1 MTQNKVVFDVS
12 LAINEGKLEAFQRIA
27 EEMRSGTEKEAG
39 AQAYEW
45 YFSKDQTRCHLIEIY
60 ADMNA
65 VLAHMSGPVVQALVP
80 KLLEV
85 TRVTGFEVFGDPGA
99 KAAEIL
105 TALGAEIF
113 QFWRGISR

>member
-1 MTQNKVVFDVS
+1 MTQNNVIFNVS

-27 EEMRSGTEKEAG
+27 EDMRAGTEKEAG

-45 YFSKDQTRCHLIEIY
+45 YFSKDRTRCHLIEIY
-60 ADMNA
+60 SDANA
-65 VLAHMSGPVVQALVP
+65 VLAHMNGPAVQQLVP

-85 TRVTGFEVFGDPGA
+85 SSVTGFEVFGDPGA
-99 KAAEIL
+99 QASEIL
-105 TALGAEIF
+105 TKLGAEIF

>member
-1 MTQNKVVFDVS
+1 MSQKKVVFDVT
-12 LAINEGKLEAFQRIA
+12 LAVNEGKLEAFQSIA
-27 EEMRSGTEKEAG
+27 EEMRAGTEKEAG

-45 YFSKDQTRCHLIEIY
+45 YFSKDRTRCHLIEIY
-60 ADMNA
+60 SDANA
-65 VLAHMSGPVVQALVP
+65 VSAHMNGPVVQDLVP

-85 TRVTGFEVFGDPGA
+85 CSVAGFEVFGDPGA

-105 TALGAEIF
+105 TSLGAEIF